1 REDEVAARS
10 VGINTVLVKIV
21 AFMLSAILNSI
32 AGFLYVTYIRYIDPY
47 VAFGLDISLIQAL
60 LTIMG
65 GAGTVWGPVLGTVI
79 LIPLLELFRVYFVK
93 FSGINYMLHGALLMI
108 IILLMPQGAISIV
121 RRLIKWLKS

>member
-1 REDEVAARS
+1 
-10 VGINTVLVKIV
+10 
-21 AFMLSAILNSI
+21 
-32 AGFLYVTYIRYIDPY
+32 VTYIRYIDPY